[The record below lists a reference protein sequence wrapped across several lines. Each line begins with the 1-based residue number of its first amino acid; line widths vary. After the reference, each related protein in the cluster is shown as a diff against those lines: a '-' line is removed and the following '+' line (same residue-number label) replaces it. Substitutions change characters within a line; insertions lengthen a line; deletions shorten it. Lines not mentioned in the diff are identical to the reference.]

1 LFSLTTKNNKLY
13 SNKKIKGL
21 KSIYSNMEK
30 KIINENQVMEILGK
44 VLEEQVSKVSRQ
56 DFSRVQFKIEELQN
70 SLNETVKE
78 LRKLQD
84 SIPSGLDT
92 VVNGRIV
99 TLVNNLTNSQKT
111 LIQLKDK
118 VKQHKKR
125 IYSQQQIEGNK

>member
-1 LFSLTTKNNKLY
+1 MTKNNKLC

-111 LIQLKDK
+111 LVQLKDK

>member
-1 LFSLTTKNNKLY
+1 
-13 SNKKIKGL
+13 
-21 KSIYSNMEK
+21 MEK

-111 LIQLKDK
+111 LVQLKDK